1 MQAAVTL
8 VRAGRMTSA
17 VVVGA
22 TVFLSL
28 APRSVHVAAAGQAAV
43 AIADLTPVRVH
54 RYTMSAAVRPLLFW
68 ISRDRVGLARITW
81 RRGHDGTLGYEFLVG
96 TDPAQAPRG
105 INRWGYIVEAARG
118 GDGSVLALMTGSP
131 NASYRDE
138 ETSSTATGQS
148 PAEFRAVRGAVH
160 QGRTTWQS
168 VRVRAATV
176 LTIHDLDEALGR
188 VDREMAGAAQ
198 RDGIAPGG
206 SHSGFLVS
214 VADAIDRSVSGDCA
228 SHSASKGCGPSLV
241 YVFGRDTYELCMRDA
256 SALTVTHAGRQ
267 TPAMRL
273 RFESRR
279 LDSGSRTQFE
289 VIAGTAGDLR
299 GVPLVIEWQ
308 PRWWLRATLRLQ
320 EG

>member
-1 MQAAVTL
+1 MLIGLAA
-8 VRAGRMTSA
+8 
-17 VVVGA
+17 GA
-22 TVFLSL
+22 TVFMSG
-28 APRSVHVAAAGQAAV
+28 ASRSAGLAAAGQAAV
-43 AIADLTPVRVH
+43 VTADLTAVRVH

-68 ISRDRVGLARITW
+68 ISRDRVGFARITW
-81 RRGHDGTLGYEFLVG
+81 RRGGDGTLGYELLVG

-118 GDGSVLALMTGSP
+118 EDGSVLALMTGSP
-131 NASYRDE
+131 DTSYSE
-138 ETSSTATGQS
+138 EDTSSTATGRS

-160 QGRTTWQS
+160 EGRMTWQS
-168 VRVRAATV
+168 VRVRPPAV
-176 LTIHDLDEALGR
+176 LTIHDLEEALGR
-188 VDREMAGAAQ
+188 VDGQMADAVP
-198 RDGIAPGG
+198 RDDIAPGG

-214 VADAIDRSVSGDCA
+214 VADIIDRTVGGRHVSD
-228 SHSASKGCGPSLV
+228 SASKGCGRSLV
-241 YVFGRDTYELCMRDA
+241 YVFGRDTYELCLRNA
-256 SALTVTHAGRQ
+256 SDLTVRHAGRQ
-267 TPAMRL
+267 TPAKRL

-289 VIAGTAGDLR
+289 VIAGTAGNLR

>member
-1 MQAAVTL
+1 VTF
-8 VRAGRMTSA
+8 VRAKRMASA
-17 VVVGA
+17 VVGA

-28 APRSVHVAAAGQAAV
+28 AYRPAHMAAAREAAV

-68 ISRDRVGLARITW
+68 ISRDGVGFARITW
-81 RRGHDGTLGYEFLVG
+81 RRGRDGTLGYEFLVG

-105 INRWGYIVEAARG
+105 INRWGYIAEAARG
-118 GDGSVLALMTGSP
+118 EDGSVLALMTGSRHT
-131 NASYRDE
+131 SYREE
-138 ETSSTATGQS
+138 ETSSTATGRS
-148 PAEFRAVRGAVH
+148 SAEFQAVQGAVH

-168 VRVRAATV
+168 VRIRVPTV

-188 VDREMAGAAQ
+188 VDGEMADAVQ
-198 RDGIAPGG
+198 RDGIAPAG

-214 VADAIDRSVSGDCA
+214 VADAIDRSVSGRCA
-228 SHSASKGCGPSLV
+228 SDSASKACGRSLV
-241 YVFGRDTYELCMRDA
+241 YVFGRDTYELCLRDT
-256 SALTVTHAGRQ
+256 SALTVTRAGRQ
-267 TPAMRL
+267 TPATRL

>member
-1 MQAAVTL
+1 MAIGL
-8 VRAGRMTSA
+8 
-17 VVVGA
+17 VVGA
-22 TVFLSL
+22 TVFLSG
-28 APRSVHVAAAGQAAV
+28 ASRSVHLAAAGQAAV
-43 AIADLTPVRVH
+43 TIADLTPVRVH
-54 RYTMSAAVRPLLFW
+54 RYTMTAAVRPLLFW
-68 ISRDRVGLARITW
+68 ISRDRVGFARITW
-81 RRGHDGTLGYEFLVG
+81 RRGRDGTLGYEFLVG

-105 INRWGYIVEAARG
+105 INRWGYIVESARG
-118 GDGSVLALMTGSP
+118 EDGSVLALMTGSP
-131 NASYRDE
+131 DTSYSEE
-138 ETSSTATGQS
+138 ETTSTATGRS

-168 VRVRAATV
+168 VRVRPPTV

-188 VDREMAGAAQ
+188 VDGQMAAAVP

-214 VADAIDRSVSGDCA
+214 VADAIDRTVSGRWVSD
-228 SHSASKGCGPSLV
+228 STSKGCGRSSM
-241 YVFGRDTYELCMRDA
+241 YVFGRETYELCLRDA
-256 SALTVTHAGRQ
+256 SALTVTHADRQ
-267 TPAMRL
+267 TPATRL

-279 LDSGSRTQFE
+279 LDSGSRTQFD